1 MQNEAQGFHWDTS
14 QCTLHP
20 FVAYW
25 RVQGELRHQSY
36 CCISDATKHD
46 TNMVHAFIGD
56 IITEIRKDV
65 PNLAKIHYFTDGC
78 AAQYKNKKNF
88 INVCHHQQDFGI
100 PCEWNFFATAHGKGA
115 CDGIGGTAKRAV
127 YRESL
132 RRPLRDQILDAQTMF
147 SYLTETFQTK
157 IRFVYVSSKK
167 IEANALVLRDR
178 FGAAV
183 LVKGTKSF
191 HRFTPVSL
199 SSIMV
204 RELSADDRGQT
215 KQCSRRTR

>member
-1 MQNEAQGFHWDTS
+1 
-14 QCTLHP
+14 
-20 FVAYW
+20 
-25 RVQGELRHQSY
+25 
-36 CCISDATKHD
+36 
-46 TNMVHAFIGD
+46 MVYACVYAFIGD
-56 IITEIRKDV
+56 IITEIRKEV